1 MYPIWFIIACNVHFF
16 RDKVVFLDDMTRA
29 LYVIEGK
36 NVFFFFTISE
46 GKKIIVIL
54 KSKMQPIILHAFVWW
69 LRILMEKEGKLY
81 YGNQL
86 WLFGFKY
93 LWKLYDFKFINFSH
107 QLNMHK
113 TRNFLRIQNLV
124 NSNLWNWTLY

>member
-1 MYPIWFIIACNVHFF
+1 
-16 RDKVVFLDDMTRA
+16 
-29 LYVIEGK
+29 
-36 NVFFFFTISE
+36 
-46 GKKIIVIL
+46 
-54 KSKMQPIILHAFVWW
+54 
-69 LRILMEKEGKLY
+69 MEKEGKLY

-93 LWKLYDFKFINFSH
+93 LWKLYDFEFINFSH

-124 NSNLWNWTLY
+124 NSNL